1 MIEGYVTYGLY
12 SESGVGNRES
22 GLGSRESGVSRYDM
36 KNDEELGYVTQGGYS
51 FSSSHSTKMIPVTGN
66 KY

>member
-1 MIEGYVTYGLY
+1 MGYIV
-12 SESGVGNRES
+12 SRESVIGSRDS